1 MPRILLIEDNAD
13 IREGLAD
20 TLLFAGF
27 EVVEASNGL
36 EGLALARQVRPDL
49 VLCDIMMPEMDG
61 YGVLEALRRD
71 EELLLTPFIFL
82 TALASPKR
90 QRQGMSLG
98 ADDYL
103 IKPISQSDLLH
114 AIETRLSRQQ
124 AITQQI
130 TDSLDQVRGS
140 IATALP
146 HELRTP
152 LSGILGLADIL
163 IEEHETL
170 SPREVLDLAKDI
182 QTCSKR
188 LYRLVQNFLLYTE
201 LEVTR
206 NWEQN
211 HDTTVAQD
219 VAEIAQAKAEV
230 WRRTAD
236 LQLDLADVPVPI
248 ASRWLRKIVEELV
261 DNAFRYSAVGSAVT
275 VAAHSLGA
283 EWRLMISDHGR
294 GMTPEQIAKIAAYT
308 QFERHYY
315 EQQGVGLGLYLSR
328 RLVELHD
335 GFFGIES
342 VPQQHTRVT
351 AALPYHP
358 EALGS

>member
-1 MPRILLIEDNAD
+1 MLLIEDDAD

-20 TLLFAGF
+20 ILLIAGF
-27 EVVEASNGL
+27 EVVEAGNGL

-61 YGVLEALRRD
+61 YGVLEVLRQD
-71 EELLLTPFIFL
+71 EELLLTPFMFL

-103 IKPISQSDLLH
+103 IKPISQGDLLH

-124 AITQQI
+124 VINQQI
-130 TDSLDQVRGS
+130 NTSLDQVRGN

-170 SPREVLDLAKDI
+170 SPQEVLDLAKDI

-188 LYRLVQNFLLYTE
+188 LFRLVQNFLLYTE

-211 HDTTVAQD
+211 HETTITQD
-219 VAEIAQAKAEV
+219 VVEIAQAKAEV

-236 LQLDLADVPVPI
+236 LQLEIAEAEVPI
-248 ASRWLRKIVEELV
+248 ASRWLRKIVDELV
-261 DNAFRYSAVGSAVT
+261 DNAFRYSVIGSAVT
-275 VAAHSLGA
+275 VEAHPQGA
-283 EWRLMISDHGR
+283 EWRLTIGNHGR
-294 GMTPEQIAKIAAYT
+294 GMTPEQVAKIAAYT

-328 RLVELHD
+328 RLVELHR
-335 GFFGIES
+335 GSFEIKS
-342 VPQQHTRVT
+342 LPHRHTRVIVT
-351 AALPYHP
+351 LPYPP
-358 EALGS
+358 EESDP